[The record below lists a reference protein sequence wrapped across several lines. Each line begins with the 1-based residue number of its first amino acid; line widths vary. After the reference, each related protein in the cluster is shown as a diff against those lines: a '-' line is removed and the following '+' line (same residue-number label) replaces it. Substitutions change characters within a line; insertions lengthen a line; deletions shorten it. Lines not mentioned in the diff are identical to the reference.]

1 MGALAKTVTES
12 EALRK
17 VAIPA
22 YRMYARAMVFNRGPR
37 VLANSMPKTG
47 THLVAALLKNLP
59 HMLFSGR
66 HHTLPQFE
74 LPGAPR
80 ATERRGV
87 WKVDWDRLER
97 SLAAVNHGQY
107 MTAHFA
113 PAPELLAMLEKLE
126 YRNIIIMRDPRDAA
140 VSSAFY
146 ITRLKR
152 HFLHERYNTEFH
164 APGERI
170 MASITGLPPTD
181 RYRGLGSIGSRAG
194 RYRQWFDVPNTYG
207 CRFEDLIGPS
217 GGGDAV
223 KQLEVVTAIARHVDR
238 EVSDDEAQRLAHRT
252 WSQASSTFRKGT
264 IGDWRN
270 HFTEEHKK
278 AFKEVAG
285 VELIKLGYEKDYDW

>member
-1 MGALAKTVTES
+1 MGAIAKTVTES

-47 THLVAALLKNLP
+47 THLVAALLNNLP

-74 LPGAPR
+74 LPRAPR
-80 ATERRGV
+80 ATERSEV

-97 SLAAVNHGQY
+97 SLAAVNNGQY

-113 PAPELLAMLEKLE
+113 PAPELLALLEELE
-126 YRNIIIMRDPRDAA
+126 YRIIIIMRDPRDAA

-152 HFLHERYNTEFH
+152 HFLHERYITEFLT
-164 APGERI
+164 PGERI
-170 MASITGLPPTD
+170 MASITGLPGTD

-194 RYRQWFDVPNTYG
+194 RYRQWFDVPNTFG

-217 GGGDAV
+217 GGGDAA
-223 KQLEVVTAIARHVDR
+223 KQLEVVAAIAHHVDR
-238 EVSDDEAQRLAHRT
+238 EVSENEAERLAQKT
-252 WSQASSTFRKGT
+252 WSQESSTFRKGT

-278 AFKEVAG
+278 VFKEVAG
-285 VELIKLGYEKDYDW
+285 AELIKLGYEKDYDW